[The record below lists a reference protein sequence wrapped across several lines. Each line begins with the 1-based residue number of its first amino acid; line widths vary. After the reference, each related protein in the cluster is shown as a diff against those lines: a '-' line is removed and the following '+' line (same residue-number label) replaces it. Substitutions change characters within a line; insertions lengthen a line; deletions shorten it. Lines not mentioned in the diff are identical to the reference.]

1 MPNSERT
8 QIFTGEE
15 AILRVLSDS
24 RHKCESCIDSTS
36 PSVSIDVFK
45 KAIDDA
51 RRRGISFKFL
61 TEITR
66 NNLYYCKLLSIG
78 LELRHLDGIKGNFS
92 IFDNRVYLASAI
104 IKESQ

>member
-24 RHKCESCIDSTS
+24 RHKCESCTDSTS
-36 PSVSIDVFK
+36 QSVSIEVFK

-66 NNLYYCKLLSIG
+66 NNLCCD
-78 LELRHLDGIKGNFS
+78 RW
-92 IFDNRVYLASAI
+92 
-104 IKESQ
+104 